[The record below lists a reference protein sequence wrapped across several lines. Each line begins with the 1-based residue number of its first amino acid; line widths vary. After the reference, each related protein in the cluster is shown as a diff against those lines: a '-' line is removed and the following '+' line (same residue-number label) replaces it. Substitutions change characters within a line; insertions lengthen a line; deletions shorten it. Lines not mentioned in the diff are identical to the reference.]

1 LHWLTADLPIKVS
14 HDPFAV
20 ALESIHSPLTWNIF
34 SSSAGTASVVRAGK
48 PIWSAPGETFT
59 HGESTHGESRHDEVS
74 QYGWEAATYGDLRP
88 AISILCQTCSPLPVR
103 FVTVVLTSQQVKA
116 RQTGSV
122 ISIFN
127 EEQSSTESMKAA
139 EELSRKNSVIYRVNL
154 DPRNLGARS
163 VEAAKQSEAPVT
175 SPLA

>member
-1 LHWLTADLPIKVS
+1 
-14 HDPFAV
+14 
-20 ALESIHSPLTWNIF
+20 
-34 SSSAGTASVVRAGK
+34 
-48 PIWSAPGETFT
+48 
-59 HGESTHGESRHDEVS
+59 
-74 QYGWEAATYGDLRP
+74 
-88 AISILCQTCSPLPVR
+88 LPVR

-127 EEQSSTESMKAA
+127 EEQSSTESKAA

>member
-1 LHWLTADLPIKVS
+1 
-14 HDPFAV
+14 
-20 ALESIHSPLTWNIF
+20 
-34 SSSAGTASVVRAGK
+34 
-48 PIWSAPGETFT
+48 
-59 HGESTHGESRHDEVS
+59 
-74 QYGWEAATYGDLRP
+74 
-88 AISILCQTCSPLPVR
+88 LPVR

-127 EEQSSTESMKAA
+127 EEPTSTESKAA

>member
-1 LHWLTADLPIKVS
+1 
-14 HDPFAV
+14 
-20 ALESIHSPLTWNIF
+20 
-34 SSSAGTASVVRAGK
+34 
-48 PIWSAPGETFT
+48 
-59 HGESTHGESRHDEVS
+59 
-74 QYGWEAATYGDLRP
+74 
-88 AISILCQTCSPLPVR
+88 LPVR